1 VLAGISAAAE
11 PGGDDDL
18 MLLDHPHALWV
29 REHLH
34 HLAQHAAAVSAPA
47 HRVGEL
53 RRTPWWR

>member
-1 VLAGISAAAE
+1 
-11 PGGDDDL
+11 

-34 HLAQHAAAVSAPA
+34 HLAQHAGGPVPA
-47 HRVGEL
+47 HHVAEL